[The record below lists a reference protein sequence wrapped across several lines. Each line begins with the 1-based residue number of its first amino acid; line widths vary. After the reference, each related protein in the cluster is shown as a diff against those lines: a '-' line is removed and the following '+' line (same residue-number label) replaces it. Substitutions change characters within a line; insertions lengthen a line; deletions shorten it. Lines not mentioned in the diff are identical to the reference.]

1 MPQFIGHN
9 KIFLGSVN
17 NLPAGGGGN
26 SYLFI
31 DKVSIGNLEA
41 TLSSSVFIKGVS
53 NAEMV
58 KGGKTGSK

>member
-1 MPQFIGHN
+1 M
-9 KIFLGSVN
+9 N

-58 KGGKTGSK
+58 KGGKTGSR